1 MARGYDSESGCA
13 NARVF
18 ADLSPYSGGRS
29 AKTEV
34 GRGIEARVRYP
45 PEIPGNPQVVPL
57 YFHIGTRRYFSQ
69 PKAEAGKA
77 AEGRS
82 RKAEARSGGRKKL
95 CGQDLSRSGGVER
108 HRSKRSESDRL

>member
-1 MARGYDSESGCA
+1 MARGYDSDSGGA

-18 ADLSPYSGGRS
+18 ADLPPYSGGRS

-34 GRGIEARVRYP
+34 GKRIEARVRYP
-45 PEIPGNPQVVPL
+45 LEIPGNPQVVPL
-57 YFHIGTRRYFSQ
+57 YFHIGTRRYCSQ

-82 RKAEARSGGRKKL
+82 RKAEARSGGQKKL
-95 CGQDLSRSGGVER
+95 CGQDLIRSCGTER
-108 HRSKRSESDRL
+108 CCSKRSESDRL